1 MSRPSEEELAQEEE
15 QVTNADN
22 EALDP
27 LCADNPPPSVRLT
40 TPQQQYRQLADK
52 LRKAGDEAQAAEF
65 DKMAEQMEQRTV
77 EKAHIPKLLVKPR
90 VDKKKQKESQNSRDL
105 RKQKK
110 TEEQMDRE
118 GRARQAEEKAQRAMA
133 ENKKRRKSL
142 IADKME
148 ALQCHPP
155 TIFPLESNLVDK
167 RLPLPAVDGLNLVKA
182 PKQQQQC
189 AMCPQCKL
197 NIPQKDVVSHSM
209 SCTAKPPEPAPAHK
223 LQGAATEL
231 PALTQL
237 KKQTSPAKDTN
248 QRYEPG
254 PLTRRCLADAAEAER
269 KKDNGVPNTDKLER
283 KRHTEERRKRQK
295 DDENSIPRIGTK
307 FAALKGQARTKN
319 DLAIPSLAKHNTHN
333 KERQRNRH

>member
-1 MSRPSEEELAQEEE
+1 MSEEELTQREK
-15 QVTNADN
+15 QLTNADN

-27 LCADNPPPSVRLT
+27 LCADNPPASVRLT
-40 TPQQQYRQLADK
+40 TPQQQYRQLAAK

-65 DKMAEQMEQRTV
+65 DKMAEQMEQSTV
-77 EKAHIPKLLVKPR
+77 AKVASPHIPKLLVKPR
-90 VDKKKQKESQNSRDL
+90 SDKKKQKESQNSRDL

-148 ALQCHPP
+148 ALQCNPP

-167 RLPLPAVDGLNLVKA
+167 RLPVVDGLNLVKA
-182 PKQQQQC
+182 PKQLQQQC

-209 SCTAKPPEPAPAHK
+209 SCTAIPPEPAPAHK
-223 LQGAATEL
+223 LVGATTEL
-231 PALTQL
+231 PPITQL
-237 KKQTSPAKDTN
+237 KKQTGPVKESN
-248 QRYEPG
+248 QQYEPG

-269 KKDNGVPNTDKLER
+269 KKDNDAANTDKVER
-283 KRHTEERRKRQK
+283 KRHKEERRKRQK

-319 DLAIPSLAKHNTHN
+319 DLVIPSLAKHNTQN

>member
-1 MSRPSEEELAQEEE
+1 MSEEELTQREK
-15 QVTNADN
+15 QLTNADN

-40 TPQQQYRQLADK
+40 TPQQQYRQLAAK

-65 DKMAEQMEQRTV
+65 DKMAEQMEQSTV
-77 EKAHIPKLLVKPR
+77 AKVASPHIPKLLVKPR
-90 VDKKKQKESQNSRDL
+90 SDKKKQKESQNSRDL

-148 ALQCHPP
+148 ALQCNPP

-167 RLPLPAVDGLNLVKA
+167 RLPVVDGLNLVKA
-182 PKQQQQC
+182 PKQLQQQC

-197 NIPQKDVVSHSM
+197 NIPQKES
-209 SCTAKPPEPAPAHK
+209 
-223 LQGAATEL
+223 
-231 PALTQL
+231 
-237 KKQTSPAKDTN
+237 N
-248 QRYEPG
+248 QQYEPG

-269 KKDNGVPNTDKLER
+269 KKDNDAANTDKVER
-283 KRHTEERRKRQK
+283 KRHKEERRKRQK

-319 DLAIPSLAKHNTHN
+319 DLVIPSLAKHNTQN